1 MFHSDHRDKK
11 FQVQPPF
18 MTNAPPRPV
27 PSVPQVEYQTRTPS
41 KKGATRRRRRKQDFW
56 PKAAVI
62 ALSLLFLSA
71 AAWFLWQ
78 QNAPPPS
85 NPVGG
90 YGGDDQSDIQFDDDA
105 ASNVKLNTPVGDLTF
120 VDIDGKP
127 FELKSLLGKN
137 IVLVFTRGYTSFGIC
152 LYCATHTSRLIT
164 NYEKFAE
171 RESEVVVVFPVKQ
184 GDNKQQWEEFLKET
198 KSLLSSED
206 AQVPFKVLLDPNLTA
221 VDQLGIGEDLSKPA
235 TYILDK
241 KGKVRF
247 AHVGTVVNRPSISA
261 LLKQLDAMN
270 R

>member
-1 MFHSDHRDKK
+1 MFHTDHREKEFK
-11 FQVQPPF
+11 VQPPF

-27 PSVPQVEYQTRTPS
+27 PSAPQFEYQTRTPS
-41 KKGATRRRRRKQDFW
+41 KKGETFPRRRKQDFW
-56 PKAAVI
+56 AKAAVI
-62 ALSLLFLSA
+62 ALSLLFL

-78 QNAPPPS
+78 QKAPPPS
-85 NPVGG
+85 IPDGG
-90 YGGDDQSDIQFDDDA
+90 YGSVNPDIQFDDDA
-105 ASNVKLNTPVGDLTF
+105 ASNVKLNTPVGDLAF
-120 VDIDGKP
+120 VDLDGKP
-127 FELKSLLGKN
+127 FELKSLRGKN
-137 IVLVFTRGYTSFGIC
+137 VVLVFTRGYTSFGIC
-152 LYCATHTSRLIT
+152 LYCATQTSRLIT

-184 GDNKQQWEEFLKET
+184 GDNKRQWKEFLDKT

-206 AQVPFKVLLDPNLTA
+206 AQVPFRVLLDPNLAA

-247 AHVGTVVNRPSISA
+247 AHVGTVVNRPSMSA